1 MKKKTILLIV
11 LLINVILI
19 FVLTGCLI
27 PYTSRFT
34 QIVRLTSNTSMDTE
48 PTWSPDGGT
57 IVFISNRINPSKN
70 KRALFAI
77 NPNGTN
83 ERELAYITL
92 TYSGGGFYCPSWLGT
107 TGDLLV
113 LETKD
118 YWEFFRFQLS
128 KVTSFPVARNV
139 WDGNSPY
146 FTRLLFVPG
155 GQAAFS
161 PITTRD
167 GSKFAWVDRPYQ
179 NYLSPEQIAD
189 EVRVFKGSLNSSIG
203 DTDSSGN
210 VVFKTDLGGNIFR
223 TGIAFS
229 PDGKK
234 IVVSACVKGFTEGK
248 GHDLYVV
255 NLATKGVKRLTTTGE
270 GGGNNINPS
279 WSSKNVIAFAFAV
292 KGGEYD
298 LYEIQPDGSGLT
310 RLTNTSWNEI
320 CPSWSPNGDE
330 IAFASDKEGNYDIYV
345 MK

>member
-1 MKKKTILLIV
+1 MKEKTILLIV

-27 PYTSRFT
+27 PYTPKLT
-34 QIVRLTSNTSMDTE
+34 QIIKLTSNTSMDTQ

-57 IVFISNRINPSKN
+57 IVFISNRINPGKN
-70 KRALFAI
+70 VYALFAI

-83 ERELAYITL
+83 ERELAYIVL
-92 TYSGGGFYCPSWLGT
+92 SDRGFYCPSWLGT

-113 LETKD
+113 LETKV
-118 YWEFFRFQLS
+118 YWEIFRFQLS

-155 GQAAFS
+155 GQGAFS

-167 GSKFAWVDRPYQ
+167 GSKLAWVDSPYQ
-179 NYLSPEQIAD
+179 NYLPPEQRAG
-189 EVRVFKGSLNSSIG
+189 EVRVFKGSLDSPIG
-203 DTDSSGN
+203 DTDSSGSA
-210 VVFKTDLGGNIFR
+210 VFKTSLGGNIAEA
-223 TGIAFS
+223 GIAFS

-234 IVVSACVKGFTEGK
+234 IVVSACIQGFTEGK

-292 KGGEYD
+292 KGGKYD

-310 RLTNTSWNEI
+310 RLTNTSTCNEVY
-320 CPSWSPNGDE
+320 PSWSPNGDE
-330 IAFASDKEGNYDIYV
+330 IAFASDKEGNSDIYV